1 MSKLA
6 IVTGGIRGIGAAIS
20 IALKEKGYEVVAN
33 YERNHKLAK
42 AFAQKNEIKAVSWNV
57 ADFTECK
64 KNVEEIEKDSGK
76 YVAVLINNAG
86 IIRDSMMHK
95 MELCHWEELI
105 NVN

>member
-42 AFAQKNEIKAVSWNV
+42 AFAQKN
-57 ADFTECK
+57 
-64 KNVEEIEKDSGK
+64 
-76 YVAVLINNAG
+76 
-86 IIRDSMMHK
+86 
-95 MELCHWEELI
+95 
-105 NVN
+105 